1 MRHIEEIIEEKLKIE
16 AHQPTQ
22 WEVSFRLYAGW
33 MRGGTPTAVLID
45 YEAMYAGYAS
55 RRRRGN
61 CLKNLIF
68 LPSSIGMR
76 RGDRLISDINGK
88 RVDKKLGVHFP
99 FTSRKEC
106 LCQLCQHLNHK
117 APDGFV
123 CDRIMEKQVDSSLV
137 ADAITLS
144 MDSECLTE
152 NELSDFSGL

>member
-1 MRHIEEIIEEKLKIE
+1 MNHNPLKSLNSFSVRH
-16 AHQPTQ
+16 
-22 WEVSFRLYAGW
+22 
-33 MRGGTPTAVLID
+33 
-45 YEAMYAGYAS
+45 
-55 RRRRGN
+55 
-61 CLKNLIF
+61 
-68 LPSSIGMR
+68 
-76 RGDRLISDINGK
+76 SDINGK

-144 MDSECLTE
+144 MDSEKAKLIIVSNDDDVIPGLITGESIGGDICLLNTVQKNHTHAQQLKDIIFGPE
-152 NELSDFSGL
+152 DFVA

>member
-1 MRHIEEIIEEKLKIE
+1 MSYRRCFVLVDWWSQVRSHFLRNKTASRGENSEIALRHIEEIIEEKLKIE

-76 RGDRLISDINGK
+76 RGDRLISE
-88 RVDKKLGVHFP
+88 P
-99 FTSRKEC
+99 E
-106 LCQLCQHLNHK
+106 
-117 APDGFV
+117 
-123 CDRIMEKQVDSSLV
+123 
-137 ADAITLS
+137 
-144 MDSECLTE
+144 SESGLI
-152 NELSDFSGL
+152 DFSQNSADTNWGIFNQHIWGDYNQHSQEPLL